1 MNAALIFAGGV
12 GRRMNSRNIPKQ
24 FLKIDGKPI
33 IIYTIEHFENHK
45 DIDHIC
51 VVCLESW
58 IPRLKEYLKEYGIKK
73 VSCIV
78 PGGKDGQHSIRNG
91 LYALRDRLDDDEN
104 TIVLIHDGV
113 RPLIDERVITE
124 NIESVKQYGTAVTVA
139 PMVETVAN
147 INENG
152 DIIAVQERPM
162 CRIARAPQSFYLLD
176 IIAAQEKGLREGVMQ
191 HMVDSASLMIHY
203 GFVLHT
209 VDGPVENIKVTTP
222 ADFTLCK
229 KLLQDLQNKDTEEE
243 T

>member
-12 GRRMNSRNIPKQ
+12 GSRMKSGNIPKQ

-33 IIYTIEHFENHK
+33 IIYTIEHFEKHK

-58 IPRLKEYLKEYGIKK
+58 IPRLKEYLQEFGIKK
-73 VSCIV
+73 VCLIV
-78 PGGKDGQHSIRNG
+78 PGGKDSQHSIRNG

-113 RPLIDERVITE
+113 RPLIDERIITE

-176 IIAAQEKGLREGVMQ
+176 IIAAHEKGLREGVMA
-191 HMVDSASLMIHY
+191 HMIDSASLMIHF

-222 ADFTLCK
+222 SDFTVCK
-229 KLLQDLQNKDTEEE
+229 KLLRDKAEEARC
-243 T
+243 

>member
-91 LYALRDRLDDDEN
+91 LYALREKLDDDEN

-113 RPLIDERVITE
+113 RPLIDERIITE

>member
-1 MNAALIFAGGV
+1 
-12 GRRMNSRNIPKQ
+12 
-24 FLKIDGKPI
+24 
-33 IIYTIEHFENHK
+33 
-45 DIDHIC
+45 
-51 VVCLESW
+51 
-58 IPRLKEYLKEYGIKK
+58 
-73 VSCIV
+73 
-78 PGGKDGQHSIRNG
+78 
-91 LYALRDRLDDDEN
+91 
-104 TIVLIHDGV
+104 
-113 RPLIDERVITE
+113 
-124 NIESVKQYGTAVTVA
+124 GTAVTVA

-176 IIAAQEKGLREGVMQ
+176 IIAAHEKGLREGVMQ

>member
-113 RPLIDERVITE
+113 RPLIDERIITE

-209 VDGPVENIKVTTP
+209 VDGPVENIKITTP

>member
-58 IPRLKEYLKEYGIKK
+58 IPRLKEYLNEYGIKK

-113 RPLIDERVITE
+113 RPLIDERIITE